1 MIRQRLLLKSDIDRN
16 DVVDLDSDI
25 VTVRPRLAA
34 DYGSSCREMKPHNI
48 DTDNVLTMIII
59 PECSWPVIGQ
69 TAVTQPS
76 HWSLRPVYTMTS
88 PRVMCLGLSRL

>member
-1 MIRQRLLLKSDIDRN
+1 M
-16 DVVDLDSDI
+16 
-25 VTVRPRLAA
+25 TARPRLAA

-59 PECSWPVIGQ
+59 PECSRHLIGQ

-76 HWSLRPVYTMTS
+76 HWSVSVHSDQPQVTSLLTNRCRYIIMAGTGTRP
-88 PRVMCLGLSRL
+88 

>member
-1 MIRQRLLLKSDIDRN
+1 MIGQRLLLKFDIDRN

-59 PECSWPVIGQ
+59 PECSLTVIGQ
-69 TAVTQPS
+69 TAVTPAS
-76 HWSLRPVYTMTS
+76 HWSLGPVYTVTS
-88 PRVMCLGLSRL
+88 PRVMCLDLPRL

>member
-1 MIRQRLLLKSDIDRN
+1 MIGQRLLLKFDIDRN

-59 PECSWPVIGQ
+59 PKCSRPVIGQ
-69 TAVTQPS
+69 TAVTPAS
-76 HWSLRPVYTMTS
+76 HWSLGPVYTVTS
-88 PRVMCLGLSRL
+88 PRVMCLDLPRL

>member
-1 MIRQRLLLKSDIDRN
+1 
-16 DVVDLDSDI
+16 
-25 VTVRPRLAA
+25 
-34 DYGSSCREMKPHNI
+34 MKPHNI

-76 HWSLRPVYTMTS
+76 HWSLSVHSDQPPGQDSDQQMSLYNNGRYRDKYTVQT
-88 PRVMCLGLSRL
+88 G

>member
-1 MIRQRLLLKSDIDRN
+1 MLKSDIDHN

-59 PECSWPVIGQ
+59 PECSRPAIGQ
-69 TAVTQPS
+69 TAVTQPPIG
-76 HWSLRPVYTMTS
+76 HRYTQCTQ
-88 PRVMCLGLSRL
+88 